1 MAVKA
6 LVELMGDTAAKTAAQ
21 TRPQTKANKPDHTLG
36 DLWAEAVTNTVA
48 DTGRQC
54 GHS

>member
-1 MAVKA
+1 M
-6 LVELMGDTAAKTAAQ
+6 VELMRDTAAATTAQ
-21 TRPQTKANKPDHTLG
+21 IRPQTKANKPDHTLS

-54 GHS
+54 GHF